1 MNFSK
6 FTVKSQEVIQNS
18 VQIARENGHQEAKSP
33 HLLLSLLNTEDSFAD
48 SLLKKM
54 DVDINML
61 QEQLQVS
68 LNKYPK
74 IQNLQQAYLSQEL
87 DSILRDS
94 EKKAKSMSDEFISI
108 EHIMLSLIDKATDA
122 AATMKSYGIKK
133 DALLAAL
140 KDIRGSQRVTDQNPE
155 NKYQVLKKY
164 TRNLTELASQGKL
177 DPVIGRDDEIRRIIQ
192 ILSRRRKNN
201 PVLIGEPGVGKTAII
216 EGLARRIINNDVPE
230 PLKNKT
236 ILELDMGSLIAGAKF
251 RGEFEDRLK
260 AVLKEVESSE
270 GNIILFID
278 ELHTVVGAGAAEG
291 AVDASNMLKPAL
303 ARGFLHCIGATTLDE
318 YRKYIEKDSAL
329 ERRFQPVHAKEP
341 TLDDTISILRG
352 IKDKYEVHHGVQ
364 ITDSSLVACAV
375 LSDRYISDRFLP
387 DKAIDLM
394 DEACSYLKM
403 QIDSLPEELD
413 EIERKIRQ
421 LEIEKLSIQQ
431 EKSEASESKLKM
443 VKAQIS
449 ELSDKQKDLR
459 ARWNYEKQLLNDIGT
474 TSEQIESVK
483 SQAEIYERQGDY
495 NKVAELKYGKL
506 VELQNK
512 LTELKGKLQEIPSD
526 KQLLKEEISEEI
538 IATIVSRWTGIPVSK
553 LVQGEMDKLLKM
565 EQKLSERMIGQDK
578 GITALSNA
586 IRRSRA
592 GIADSSK
599 PIGSFLFLG
608 PTGVGK
614 TELAKTL
621 ADFMFNTEKALIRI
635 DMSEYME
642 KHSVA
647 KLIGAPPGYV
657 GYDQGGYLTET
668 VRRSPYS
675 VILLDEIEKA
685 HSDVFNIL
693 LQILDDGRLT
703 DSKGR
708 TVDFKNT
715 VIIMTSNMGSDL
727 IFEAENPEDVEDS
740 IMEIMKRYLRPEFIN
755 RLDEIIM
762 FHKLDS
768 SQISKIVK
776 LQLDNLVKRL
786 QDNEIHLT
794 YTENVLNKIAE
805 TGYDPQYG
813 ARPVKR
819 AIQKYIENELSR
831 FIIGNMD
838 VKAVNVDFLNHEF
851 VFERTA

>member
-6 FTVKSQEVIQNS
+6 FTVKSQEVIQNA
-18 VQIARENGHQEAKSP
+18 VQIARDHGHQEAKST

-54 DVDINML
+54 DVDVGTL
-61 QEQLQVS
+61 SQQLQVN
-68 LNKYPK
+68 LNKYPR

-87 DSILRDS
+87 DAVLNDS
-94 EKKAKSMSDEFISI
+94 EKKAKSMNDEFISI
-108 EHIMLSLIDKATDA
+108 EHLMLSLIDKAVDA
-122 AATMKSYGIKK
+122 SGVIKTFGIKK
-133 DALLAAL
+133 NDLLTAL

-216 EGLARRIINNDVPE
+216 EGLARRIVNNDVPE

-236 ILELDMGSLIAGAKF
+236 VLELDMGSLIAGAKF

-270 GNIILFID
+270 GKIILFID

-329 ERRFQPVHAKEP
+329 ERRFQPVFAKEP
-341 TLDDTISILRG
+341 SLDDTISILRG

-364 ITDSSLVACAV
+364 ITDSSLIACAV

-413 EIERKIRQ
+413 EIERKLRQ
-421 LEIEKLSIQQ
+421 LEIEKLSIQK
-431 EKSEASESKLKM
+431 EKGNGSDVKQKM
-443 VKAQIS
+443 IKEQIS

-459 ARWNYEKQLLNDIGT
+459 ARWNYEKQLLNDIGN
-474 TSEQIESVK
+474 TSEQIESAK

-512 LTELKGKLQEIPSD
+512 LKVLKGKLQEIPSE

-565 EQKLSERMIGQDK
+565 EDKLSERVIGQDK
-578 GITALSNA
+578 GIEALSNA

-592 GIADSSK
+592 GISDSSR

-621 ADFMFNTEKALIRI
+621 ADFMFNSEKALIRI

-715 VIIMTSNMGSDL
+715 VIIMTSNMGSNL
-727 IFEAENPEDVEDS
+727 IFEADNLDDVESQVMD
-740 IMEIMKRYLRPEFIN
+740 IMKQYLRPEFIN

-762 FHKLDS
+762 FHKLNS

-776 LQLDNLVKRL
+776 LQLDKLVKRL
-786 QDNEIHLT
+786 QDNNIQLN
-794 YTENVLNKIAE
+794 YTENVLDKLAE
-805 TGYDPQYG
+805 AGYDPQYG

-819 AIQKYIENELSR
+819 AIQKNIENALSR

-838 VKAVNVDFLNHEF
+838 VKTVNVDYLNGKF
-851 VFERTA
+851 VLK

>member
-6 FTVKSQEVIQNS
+6 FTVKSQEVIQNA

-54 DVDINML
+54 DVDINLL
-61 QEQLQVS
+61 QEQLQNS
-68 LNKYPK
+68 LSKYPK

-94 EKKAKSMSDEFISI
+94 EKKAKSMADEFISI
-108 EHIMLSLIDKATDA
+108 EHIMLSLVDKAVDA
-122 AATMKSYGIKK
+122 AQLIKAFGIKK
-133 DALLAAL
+133 DTLLTAL

-216 EGLARRIINNDVPE
+216 EGLARRVINNDVPE
-230 PLKNKT
+230 PLKNKK

-270 GNIILFID
+270 GSIILFID

-341 TLDDTISILRG
+341 TLEDTISILRG

-431 EKSEASESKLKM
+431 EKSKTSESKLKM

-474 TSEQIESVK
+474 TSEQIESTK
-483 SQAEIYERQGDY
+483 SQAEIYERQGEY

-512 LTELKGKLQEIPSD
+512 LTDLKGKLQEIPSD

-565 EQKLSERMIGQDK
+565 EQKLSERVIGQDK

-647 KLIGAPPGYV
+647 KLIGAPPGYI
-657 GYDQGGYLTET
+657 GYDQGGYLTES

-727 IFEAENPEDVEDS
+727 IFEAENPEDIENS
-740 IMEIMKRYLRPEFIN
+740 IMEIMKQYLRPEFIN

-762 FHKLDS
+762 FHKLNS

-786 QDNEIHLT
+786 QSSEIHLT
-794 YTENVLNKIAE
+794 YTVNVLNKIAE
-805 TGYDPQYG
+805 VGYDPQYG

-819 AIQKYIENELSR
+819 AVQKYIENELSR

-838 VKAVNVDFLNHEF
+838 VKAVNVDFINDEF
-851 VFERTA
+851 VFDKTN